1 MFCNVFDMTI
11 NPKFKIGDIVYSITD
26 PDQYPRMVTGITIR
40 STTIYYLVTYIDNE
54 KQFEDFELS
63 SEKIYR

>member
-1 MFCNVFDMTI
+1 MNI

-26 PDQYPRMVTGITIR
+26 PDQYPRMVTGFTVR
-40 STTIYYLVTYIDNE
+40 ATTIYYLVTYIDSE

-63 SEKIYR
+63 TEKIYR